1 MSSASKAK
9 RQASNLTRETKPWV
23 IFLARLGYVAK
34 GIVYGVIGIL
44 AFQAAFG
51 VGSTNIDTNQALI
64 KIVTQPFGRILLW
77 IVAIGLIGYVLWM
90 FVQAILD
97 PENNGTDAKG
107 LLQRTAYF
115 VSGIGYALVDFS
127 AFQILTG
134 SGGGNS
140 GQGPQDWTAKVMSNP
155 AGRWFIGLVGL
166 GLGIW
171 GLVQIYQ
178 AYSKSFTR
186 RLKMGDMN
194 GMEKTWAV
202 RTGQAGLTARG
213 IVFGII
219 AYFLVQAAITYDPAK
234 AGGLGQAFQALARQP
249 FGPWLLGIV
258 AIGLIAYGIYS
269 LFMARYR
276 RIYF

>member
-1 MSSASKAK
+1 MSSVSKAK
-9 RQASNLTRETKPWV
+9 RQANNLTRETKPWV
-23 IFLARLGYVAK
+23 IFLARLGYAAK

-51 VGSTNIDTNQALI
+51 VGSTNINTNQALI

-90 FVQAILD
+90 LVQTFLD

-107 LLQRTAYF
+107 LLQRTGYF
-115 VSGIGYALVDFS
+115 VSGIGYALIDFS

-134 SGGGNS
+134 SGGGSS

-155 AGRWFIGLVGL
+155 AGRWLIGLVGL

-171 GLVQIYQ
+171 GLTQIYQ
-178 AYSKSFTR
+178 AYSKSFTK

-194 GMEKTWAV
+194 GTEKTWAV

-213 IVFGII
+213 VVFAII
-219 AYFLVQAAITYDPAK
+219 AYFLVQAAVTYNPDK
-234 AGGLGQAFQALARQP
+234 AGGLGQAFQTLASQP

-258 AIGLIAYGIYS
+258 AVGLIAYGIYG
-269 LFMARYR
+269 LFLARYR